1 VTPTTSTP
9 ATTVVPD
16 GTHAAHAAGPPTHAA
31 GLPLDAAGRTA
42 HPVPV
47 RLVSLDAFR
56 GMTIAGMLLVNN
68 PGTWSQIYGPLRHA
82 EWHGWTPTDLIFPF
96 FLFIVGVAMTF
107 SFGIL
112 TERGAT
118 RATLVRKAAKRAA
131 ILFGLG
137 LLLHGFPNYLDV
149 STLRIP
155 GVLQRIALAYFAAT
169 LIVLYLRP
177 RGQAAALAVL
187 LLGYWALQTL
197 TPVPGMGIS
206 VLEPGRD
213 LGAFIDRLVFTEAHL
228 WSQARTWDPEGLLST
243 LPAIG
248 TVLCGVF
255 TAYWLQSPRRPSDK
269 ATGLAFAGAAA
280 LALGLAW
287 GGWFPINKNLWT
299 SSYVVFTAGFAAVV
313 LAACYWLIDVR
324 GWQAWAKPF
333 TIYGMNAIAA
343 FFLSGLFA
351 RLLTLVRVPQGDAT
365 VTLKG
370 WIFNNLFLSWASPI
384 NASLAYA
391 IAFVLLWLGIMW
403 VFYRRGIFIK
413 V

>member
-1 VTPTTSTP
+1 MSTVEGSA
-9 ATTVVPD
+9 ATLPSESGVAAAAASPRRTD
-16 GTHAAHAAGPPTHAA
+16 GGIPS
-31 GLPLDAAGRTA
+31 GRL
-42 HPVPV
+42 H
-47 RLVSLDAFR
+47 SLDVFR

-68 PGTWSQIYGPLRHA
+68 PGTWSQIYPPLRHA

-107 SFGIL
+107 SFGRL
-112 TERGAT
+112 REGGASRGA
-118 RATLVRKAAKRAA
+118 LVRKAAKRAA

-137 LLLHGFPNYLDV
+137 LLLHGFPNYLDL
-149 STLRIP
+149 SSLRIP

-177 RGQAAALAVL
+177 RGQLMALGAL

-197 TPVPGMGIS
+197 VPVPGIGAAS
-206 VLEPGRD
+206 LEPGRD
-213 LGAFIDRLVFTEAHL
+213 LGAWLDRLVFTEAHL

-248 TVLCGVF
+248 TTLCGVF
-255 TAYWLQSPRRPSDK
+255 AGYWLRSGPAVSAR
-269 ATGLAFAGAAA
+269 
-280 LALGLAW
+280 ALGLALAGVAALGLGLLW
-287 GGWFPINKNLWT
+287 GAWFPINKNLWT

-313 LAACYWLIDVR
+313 LAACYWIVDVR
-324 GWQAWAKPF
+324 GWQRWAKPF
-333 TIYGMNAIAA
+333 TIYGLNAIAA

-351 RLLTLVRVPQGDAT
+351 RLLTLVRVPAGDGT
-365 VTLKG
+365 VTLKS
-370 WIFNNLFLSWASPI
+370 WIFTNAFLSGASPI

-391 IAFVLLWLGIMW
+391 VAFVLLWLGIMW
-403 VFYRRGIFIK
+403 VFYRRGIFLK